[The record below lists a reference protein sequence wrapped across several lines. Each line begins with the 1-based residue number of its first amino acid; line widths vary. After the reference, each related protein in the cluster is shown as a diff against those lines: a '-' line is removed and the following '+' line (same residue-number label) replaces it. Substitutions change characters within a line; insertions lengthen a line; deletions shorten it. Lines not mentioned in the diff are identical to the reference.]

1 MRPTRLVPLL
11 LLLGVAPAGAELY
24 RWTDA
29 QGRMHVTMHL
39 DEVPPARRAAAL
51 QAAAAERAAPDR
63 VQSYAT
69 SSSAAVRRAPRSAT
83 LPGGAT
89 DPQRVY
95 HIRVARASS
104 GMVVQVRLNDRVTAP
119 FLIDTGASDVLLP
132 KHVAAALGLEPG
144 PETRTQI
151 YQTANGVVEQPVMTL
166 DSVEVGG
173 ARVEDV
179 PASIGSGISVGLL
192 GLSFFNH
199 FTYRIDAAAGI
210 VTLSP
215 NGLAESGLIRAGRN
229 ASQWRSQFG
238 SLRGRI
244 AQLEE
249 QRAATPSAD
258 GRRAERV
265 ESERRLLERQLEQL
279 EDEADLA
286 HVPSSWRD

>member
-1 MRPTRLVPLL
+1 MRPTRLLPLL
-11 LLLGVAPAGAELY
+11 LVLAVAPAGAELY

-39 DEVPPARRAAAL
+39 DEVPPAHRPAAVAKEM
-51 QAAAAERAAPDR
+51 ADRSAPAR
-63 VQSYAT
+63 VQSF
-69 SSSAAVRRAPRSAT
+69 AAP
-83 LPGGAT
+83 PGGAASYAPRAGGGSAS
-89 DPQRVY
+89 DDAQRVY
-95 HIRVARASS
+95 HVRVARASS
-104 GMVVQVRLNDRVTAP
+104 GMIVKVRINDRVTAP

-132 KHVAAALGLEPG
+132 KHVADELGIQPG
-144 PETRTQI
+144 PDMRTQL
-151 YQTANGVVEQPVMTL
+151 YQTANGVVSAPVLTL

-179 PASIGSGISVGLL
+179 PASIGNMSVGLL

-215 NGLAESGLIRAGRN
+215 NRLAESGLLRGGRS

-238 SLRGRI
+238 SLKGQI
-244 AQLEE
+244 AQVAAMRE
-249 QRAATPSAD
+249 ATPSAD
-258 GRRAERV
+258 GRRGEKLEAAQRM
-265 ESERRLLERQLEQL
+265 LERQLEQL

-286 HVPSSWRD
+286 HVPASWRD